1 MLRDVTA
8 ALPVQLK
15 RSFHRH
21 IHRRP
26 RGFLLPRFLSAF
38 PGTCVASLGQE
49 EGALTAE
56 QVEANGALLPLPST
70 CPGSLSS
77 RQLQPGPVPSLSVS
91 CIGRLGAGILRGLLA
106 FKTTRTTP
114 PASQGR
120 VGHQKCTV
128 RREAVSRLIWVLQQP
143 RYLKNHELCRASCGC
158 DN

>member
-38 PGTCVASLGQE
+38 PGTGVASLGQE

-77 RQLQPGPVPSLSVS
+77 RQLQPGPVPSLSVA
-91 CIGRLGAGILRGLLA
+91 CMAGWELESSEGYWPLKQQGQHPPQVRG
-106 FKTTRTTP
+106 
-114 PASQGR
+114 
-120 VGHQKCTV
+120 
-128 RREAVSRLIWVLQQP
+128 E
-143 RYLKNHELCRASCGC
+143 
-158 DN
+158 